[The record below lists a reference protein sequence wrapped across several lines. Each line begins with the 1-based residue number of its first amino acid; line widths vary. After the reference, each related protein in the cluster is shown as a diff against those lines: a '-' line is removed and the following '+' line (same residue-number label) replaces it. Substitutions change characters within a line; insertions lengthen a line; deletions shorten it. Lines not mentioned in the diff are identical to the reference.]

1 MYYNENASSNSFSP
15 TFKPIMICLLYAL
28 VPVKYSNYS
37 FQEEICTYIKYIYLK
52 FSNHYKSNLKHR
64 ILIFFPVTCIM

>member
-1 MYYNENASSNSFSP
+1 MYYNENASSTSFSP

-37 FQEEICTYIKYIYLK
+37 FQEEICTYKILNTYTSNFQIIIKGI
-52 FSNHYKSNLKHR
+52 
-64 ILIFFPVTCIM
+64 